1 MGAGLTTEQ
10 EERLAERTLAE
21 AEYDLESARRS
32 VKTTLGELRTETG
45 SRPTLRY
52 KFSRCR

>member
-45 SRPTLRY
+45 VAANAPLQV
-52 KFSRCR
+52 